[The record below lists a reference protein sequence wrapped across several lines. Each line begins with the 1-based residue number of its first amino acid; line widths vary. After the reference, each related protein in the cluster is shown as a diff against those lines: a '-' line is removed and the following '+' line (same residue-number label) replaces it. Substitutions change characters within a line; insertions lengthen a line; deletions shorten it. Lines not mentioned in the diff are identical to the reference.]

1 MAFWN
6 RDKDYKPW
14 DWDPDRD
21 DPDKNGRNDEFRES
35 EEDKLF
41 EQNKSEFEWN
51 ELESKITPEFI
62 ANGLKKNDDRIKKQY
77 EDFTTGPGQNLMILQ
92 LTGWTFGAKNELA
105 LSMMKLQ
112 HKIGLKDETLNENEL
127 GKLIDSNMM
136 AGDGVNMSVM
146 TAFAVA
152 LTNHCEDKRRQKFII
167 DKYESQKKFFRKK
180 GEMEYLAF
188 LTCLEMLKY
197 FVEEMW
203 LKEQVYTEID
213 ELEKTP
219 VPKDNK

>member
-51 ELESKITPEFI
+51 ELESKVTPELI
-62 ANGLKKNDDRIKKQY
+62 SNGLKKNDERIKKQY
-77 EDFTTGPGQNLMILQ
+77 EEFTNGPGQNLMILQ
-92 LTGWTFGAKNELA
+92 LTGWKFGSNNELA
-105 LSMMKLQ
+105 LNMIKLQ
-112 HKIGLKDETLNENEL
+112 NKLGLKKETLDISEL
-127 GKLIDSNMM
+127 SKLLDSNMTVD
-136 AGDGVNMSVM
+136 DGVNMSAM

-152 LTNHCEDKRRQKFII
+152 LTNHCEDKSRQKFIV
-167 DKYESQKKFFRKK
+167 DKYEKQKTFFRKK
-180 GEMEYLAF
+180 GELSYLAF

>member
-6 RDKDYKPW
+6 RDKEYKPW
-14 DWDPDRD
+14 DWDPERD

-35 EEDKLF
+35 DEDKLF

-51 ELESKITPEFI
+51 ELESKITPELI
-62 ANGLKKNDDRIKKQY
+62 SNGLKKNDDKIKKQY
-77 EDFTTGPGQNLMILQ
+77 EEFTNGPGQNLMILQ
-92 LTGWTFGAKNELA
+92 LTGWKFGSNNELA
-105 LSMMKLQ
+105 LNMMKLQ
-112 HKIGLKDETLNENEL
+112 NKLGLKKETLDTSEL
-127 GKLIDSNMM
+127 SRLLDSNMTVD
-136 AGDGVNMSVM
+136 DGVNMSAM

-152 LTNHCEDKRRQKFII
+152 LTNHCEDKSRQKFIV
-167 DKYESQKKFFRKK
+167 DKYEKQKTFFRKK
-180 GEMEYLAF
+180 GEICYLAF